1 MEAMAINAGLSVCFP
16 PSVFTYSFHANHNLV
31 MTSERLNELASQLI
45 SMQRDKPEA
54 DQLEAARSILAL
66 AIREERY
73 PLEALLEEAEQQ
85 QAISEPPFYP

>member
-1 MEAMAINAGLSVCFP
+1 
-16 PSVFTYSFHANHNLV
+16 
-31 MTSERLNELASQLI
+31 
-45 SMQRDKPEA
+45 MQRDKPEA